1 MFKYNDDKLAYIA
14 DVTAGSFAQLVS
26 AAEACPVGIIHPG
39 APLDPSEP
47 GLEALIERAKPFQ
60 G

>member
-14 DVTAGSFAQLVS
+14 DGKAGPFAHLVA

-39 APLDPSEP
+39 APQDPSEP